1 MPSQDISWRE
11 SINRLG
17 YALQVPDLRKRLLFI
32 AGMLALFVA
41 GLHIPA
47 PFVDP
52 KQVEKLFSTGV
63 FGLLDIMSGGGFKR
77 LSILALG
84 IVPYINASIIM
95 QLLGIAV
102 PAVQRLQKEGETGRK
117 VISQYTRWGTV
128 VLAVV
133 QAAGLSVYLYNA
145 GAITK
150 NFGPLSIV
158 PVVLVMTAGTS
169 FLMWMGEQLTD
180 RGIGNGVSL
189 IIFAGILI
197 RLPGTFYKILQLT
210 WAKQEQNLLLALFS
224 IAVIVGIFLA
234 IVVFITWVNQATR
247 QIPIQHAKRVV
258 GNRVFSSANTYLPL
272 KIATAGVIPIIFAI
286 SVVMLPATI
295 AQMVGGPGGRFEGAK
310 WIEVLSWF
318 SPGQHWIGGVAYFLM
333 VVFFTYFY
341 TAVVYNVQDIS
352 DNLKK
357 HGSFV
362 PGLRPGKQTEQYI
375 DHVLTRITFAGAI
388 FLGLVALLPYII
400 PVVLPSS
407 VRAEAGLF
415 PLFGGTSL
423 LIVVGGGVGYHETDR
438 SAPGDAALRGIHQV
452 ASRAAGEERH
462 RNGAGRNVVARILSC
477 WELREPGKAPR
488 RPTCARRGV

>member
-1 MPSQDISWRE
+1 MASQNTSWRE
-11 SINRLG
+11 SIAKLG
-17 YALQVPDLRKRLLFI
+17 YALQVPDLRNRLLFI
-32 AGMLALFVA
+32 AGMLALYVA

-52 KQVEKLFSTGV
+52 KQVEKLFSQGI
-63 FGLLDIMSGGGFKR
+63 FGMLDLMSGGGFKR

-117 VISQYTRWGTV
+117 IISQYTRWGTV
-128 VLAVV
+128 VLALL
-133 QAAGLSVYLYNA
+133 QAGGLGIYLYKV
-145 GAITK
+145 GAVSQAYGVLGII
-150 NFGPLSIV
+150 PL
-158 PVVLVMTAGTS
+158 VVVMAAGTS

-197 RLPGTFYKILQLT
+197 RLPATFGEIFK
-210 WAKQEQNLLLALFS
+210 LAVVQVDNPVLVLFR
-224 IAVIVGIFLA
+224 IGLIIVIFLA

-286 SVVMLPATI
+286 SVVMLPGTI
-295 AQMVGGPGGRFEGAK
+295 GQMLSTQEQYKNSLLVD
-310 WIEVLSWF
+310 VLHML
-318 SPGQHWIGGVAYFLM
+318 SPGYSGELWRLHLTGTFSIPFGAIFGGLLYFLL

-341 TAVVYNVQDIS
+341 TAVVYNVTDIT

-362 PGLRPGKQTEQYI
+362 PGLRPGKQTEEYI
-375 DHVLTRITFAGAI
+375 DHVLTRITFAGSI
-388 FLGLVALLPYII
+388 FLGVVALLPYVI
-400 PVVLPSS
+400 PALLGSGG
-407 VRAEAGLF
+407 AGTAANLF
-415 PLFGGTSL
+415 PLWGGTSL
-423 LIVVGGGVGYHETDR
+423 LIVVGVALETMKQIE
-438 SAPGDAALRGIHQV
+438 AHLV
-452 ASRAAGEERH
+452 M
-462 RNGAGRNVVARILSC
+462 
-477 WELREPGKAPR
+477 R
-488 RPTCARRGV
+488 RYEGFIK